1 MAWRIW
7 KAQAVGK
14 PKKKPATK
22 LRKLLEELH
31 QHEKCWRNIR
41 IDIDR
46 FNTDGEYRIET
57 WRETRGLGLGSS
69 IPWRRSEPKQPY
81 FRPCLQDDF
90 QRFKRDF
97 ISEWDGDK
105 VQPTGMTHK
114 EFHDYFTTSRREGV
128 APGDYDFIFA

>member
-31 QHEKCWRNIR
+31 EHEKYWRNMR

-46 FNTDGEYRIET
+46 FNSDGEYRIET

-69 IPWRRSEPKQPY
+69 IPWRRSAPKQPY

-114 EFHDYFTTSRREGV
+114 EFHDYFTTGRREGV